1 MTNELTS
8 TKICDM
14 AKEATK
20 RDCLVC
26 KKGFSAKRDDARF
39 CSPNCRQKYVRNPQ
53 AYIIEEALKEQKK
66 VSEEKKVTIQDL
78 NEKTE
83 VKPVTPKPPKSNY
96 SIDTRK
102 PFMNDAI
109 RKKLGL
115 KD

>member
-1 MTNELTS
+1 
-8 TKICDM
+8 M
-14 AKEATK
+14 AKEVTK
-20 RDCLVC
+20 RVC
-26 KKGFSAKRDDARF
+26 MVCPKEFDAKRSDARF

-53 AYIIEEALKEQKK
+53 AYQINEALKEK
-66 VSEEKKVTIQDL
+66 KKVTEKPVIVQDL
-78 NEKTE
+78 TIKTE
-83 VKPVTPKPPKSNY
+83 VRPITEPTPKTNY